1 MIAANQTSAL
11 NDLKVLAEHNQHGI
25 VLSGISG
32 CGKTHLAKQYADM
45 LKIPN
50 FYVANPV
57 MSELKS
63 IIDICRGSKDS
74 LVLCIENLDTGVM
87 QTSYPLLKLIEDCPS
102 YIYVVVTCNNVYR
115 IPNTILSRCAL
126 VMISPPTKSDLAEY
140 AIIKN
145 LKLFENLKDKRVW
158 KCVKGFK
165 DVDTLF
171 NLTDEQ
177 VSYFDSLDSVLKFDS
192 TISNLTWKLQ
202 HYADNSETPI
212 ILILR
217 YILSLANTQHLRAS
231 CISCLN
237 DLESRMISQNAIIT
251 KFVMEN
257 KYCE

>member
-1 MIAANQTSAL
+1 MIAINQTSAL
-11 NDLKVLAEHNQHGI
+11 DNLKLLAEHNQHGV

-32 CGKTHLAKQYADM
+32 CGKTYLAKQYANM
-45 LKIPN
+45 LNIQN
-50 FYVANPV
+50 FYIANPV

-63 IIDICRGSKDS
+63 IIDLCRGSKDP

-87 QTSYPLLKLIEDCPS
+87 QVSYPLLKLIEDCPS
-102 YIYVVVTCNNVYR
+102 YIYVIVTCNNIYR

-126 VMISPPTKSDLAEY
+126 VMISPPTKSDLSEY
-140 AIIKN
+140 ATTKN
-145 LKLFENLKDKRVW
+145 LKLFENLKDKHVW
-158 KCVKGFK
+158 RCVKGFK

-171 NLTDEQ
+171 NLTDDQ
-177 VSYFDSLDSVLKFDS
+177 INYFDNLDSLLKFDS

-202 HYADNSETPI
+202 HYEDNTEAPV
-212 ILILR
+212 ILVIR
-217 YILSLANTQHLRAS
+217 YILSLADNQHLRAS

-237 DLESRMISQNAIIT
+237 DLENKTISQNAIIT

>member
-1 MIAANQTSAL
+1 MSFKSQTESLENLKLLAAHQ
-11 NDLKVLAEHNQHGI
+11 QHGV

-32 CGKTHLAKQYADM
+32 CGKTYLAKQYADM
-45 LKIPN
+45 LKIQN

-63 IIDICRGSKDS
+63 IIDLCRGSKDS

-87 QTSYPLLKLIEDCPS
+87 QVSYPLLKLIEDCPS

-126 VMISPPTKSDLAEY
+126 VTVSPPSKSDIEQY
-140 AIIKN
+140 AINKN
-145 LKLFENLKDKRVW
+145 LKLFENLKDKPIW

-165 DVDTLF
+165 DIDTLF
-171 NLTDEQ
+171 NFTDDQ
-177 VSYFDSLDSVLKFDS
+177 LNYFDNLDSTLKFNS

-202 HYADNSETPI
+202 HYEDNTETPI
-212 ILILR
+212 ILVLR
-217 YILSLANTQHLRAS
+217 YILSLADNQHLRAS
-231 CISCLN
+231 CISCLD
-237 DLESRMISQNAIIT
+237 DLESKMLSQNAIIT

>member
-1 MIAANQTSAL
+1 MIAISQTSAL
-11 NDLKVLAEHNQHGI
+11 NDLKILAEHNQHGI

-32 CGKTHLAKQYADM
+32 SGKTHLAKQYANM

-50 FYVANPV
+50 FYIANPV

-63 IIDICRGSKDS
+63 IIDICRDSKDP
-74 LVLCIENLDTGVM
+74 LVLCIENLDSGVM
-87 QTSYPLLKLIEDCPS
+87 QISYPLLKLIEDCPS
-102 YIYVVVTCNNVYR
+102 YIYIVVTCNNIYR

-126 VMISPPTKSDLAEY
+126 VMISPPTKSDLEGY
-140 AIIKN
+140 ASIKN
-145 LKLFENLKDKRVW
+145 LKLFENLKNRRVW
-158 KCVKGFK
+158 QCVKGFK

-171 NLTDEQ
+171 GFTDEQ
-177 VSYFDSLDSVLKFDS
+177 LSYFDSLDSVLKFDS

-212 ILILR
+212 IFVLR
-217 YILSLANTQHLRAS
+217 YILSLADNQHLRVS

-237 DLESRMISQNAIIT
+237 DLESKTISQNAIIT

>member
-1 MIAANQTSAL
+1 MVATNQTSAL
-11 NDLKVLAEHNQHGI
+11 DNLKLLAEHNQHGI

-50 FYVANPV
+50 FYIANPV

-63 IIDICRGSKDS
+63 VIDICRSSKDP
-74 LVLCIENLDTGVM
+74 LVLCIENLDTGVI

-102 YIYVVVTCNNVYR
+102 YIYVVVTCNNIYR

-126 VMISPPTKSDLAEY
+126 VMISPPSKSDLEQY
-140 AIIKN
+140 ATIKN
-145 LKLFENLKDKRVW
+145 LKLFENLKGRQIW
-158 KCVKGFK
+158 QCVKGYK

-171 NLTDEQ
+171 NLTDAQ
-177 VSYFDSLDSVLKFDS
+177 ISYFDSLNSILKFNS

-202 HYADNSETPI
+202 HYEDNSETPI
-212 ILILR
+212 ILVLR
-217 YILSLANTQHLRAS
+217 YILSLANNQHLRAS

-237 DLESRMISQNAIIT
+237 DLESKMISQNAIIT